1 MPLLITGPDRANTR
15 QLQRLAQQGKLRR
28 IHPGIYTDDLT
39 QPIEA
44 IVRRELYALC
54 AAIAPGAIISHR
66 SALEN
71 RPTPGGSYYLTGSY
85 RREISL
91 PGTTLRITK
100 GSGPLDSD
108 IKIPTF
114 AGDAFASG
122 QARALLENLQPSRG
136 DETERR
142 TLGAAQVEQWLDR
155 FIARHAAS
163 AVNQLRDTARR
174 IAEPLGLS
182 AEFEHLDLTIGAMLG
197 TRTAR
202 LSSPAARARAA
213 QRPYD
218 SSRVDLFNVL
228 AEALTREP
236 LQVAPV
242 DRATDPQLQAFVETY
257 FSNYI
262 EGTEFEI
269 EEAHEIVVEG
279 RPVKY
284 REDDSHDIL
293 GTYKAVLQS
302 KQSPVIPESPDVF
315 VSRLKEWNS
324 QVIESRRDKNPGEFK
339 TEPNRFGSTWFV
351 VPDMVLGTLLKG
363 YEFIMRAETPAN
375 RAALTMFVV
384 AEVHPFTDGNG
395 RTARMAMNQFLTH
408 AGLTRII
415 IPTVFRDDCLT
426 ALNAMSSNA
435 HPVPLLRMLRRAA
448 HFSRWLDMS
457 STANCFA
464 ALTRS
469 HAMAKPNEAQLTFD
483 DGQLQ
488 PTQENQSLGPV
499 P

>member
-1 MPLLITGPDRANTR
+1 VPLLIAGRHKTDAR
-15 QLQRLAQQGKLRR
+15 QLQRLAKQGKLRR

-66 SALEN
+66 SALETK
-71 RPTPGGSYYLTGSY
+71 PTPGGRFYLTGSY
-85 RREISL
+85 RREIPL

-100 GSGPLDSD
+100 GSGPLGSD

-114 AGDAFASG
+114 AGDAFVSS

-136 DETERR
+136 DAAERR
-142 TLGAAQVEQWLDR
+142 ALGAAQVEQWLDR
-155 FIARHAAS
+155 FIARNAAS
-163 AVNQLRDTARR
+163 PVSRLRDTARK
-174 IAEPLGLS
+174 IARPLGLS
-182 AEFEHLDLTIGAMLG
+182 TEFKRLDSTIGAMLG

-202 LSSPAARARAA
+202 LTAPAARARAA

-218 SSRVDLFNVL
+218 SSRVDLFNAL

-242 DRATDPQLQAFVETY
+242 DPAADQQLQAFVETY

-269 EEAHEIVVEG
+269 EEALEIVIKG

-293 GTYKAVLQS
+293 GTYKAILQS
-302 KQSPVIPESPDVF
+302 KQSPVIPESADAF

-351 VPDMVLGTLLKG
+351 DPDMVLGTLLKG
-363 YEFIMRAETPAN
+363 YEFIMRVETAAS

-395 RTARMAMNQFLTH
+395 RTACVAMNQFLTH
-408 AGLTRII
+408 ARLTRVV
-415 IPTVFRDDCLT
+415 IPTVYRDDYLS
-426 ALNAMSSNA
+426 ALNAMSSSA
-435 HPVPLLRMLRRAA
+435 HPVPLLRMFARAA
-448 HFSRWLDMS
+448 RFSRWLDMS

-469 HAMAKPNEAQLTFD
+469 HAMAKPNEARLTFD
-483 DGQLQ
+483 DGQLE
-488 PTQENQSLGPV
+488 PSTRRSGLPADA
-499 P
+499 

>member
-1 MPLLITGPDRANTR
+1 MPILIAGEDRANAR
-15 QLQRLAQQGKLRR
+15 RLQRSAEQGKLRR
-28 IHPGIYTDDLT
+28 IHAGIYTDDLS

-54 AAIAPGAIISHR
+54 AAIVPGAIISHR

-71 RPTPGGSYYLTGSY
+71 KPTPLGSFYLTGGY

-91 PGTTLRITK
+91 PGTKLRIIE
-100 GSGPLDSD
+100 GAGPLDSD

-114 AGDAFASG
+114 AGNAFVSS
-122 QARALLENLQPSRG
+122 QARALLENLQQSRG
-136 DETERR
+136 NAAERR
-142 TLGAAQVEQWLDR
+142 ALGAAHIEQWLDR
-155 FIARHAAS
+155 FIAHNGAS
-163 AVNQLRDTARR
+163 AVNQVRNSARGL
-174 IAEPLGLS
+174 AEPLGLS
-182 AEFEHLDLTIGAMLG
+182 TEFKQLDATIGALLG

-202 LSSPAARARAA
+202 LTAPAARARAA

-218 SSRVDLFNVL
+218 SSRIDLFNTL
-228 AEALTREP
+228 SEALAREP
-236 LQVAPV
+236 LQVAPL
-242 DRATDPQLQAFVETY
+242 DQTADPQLQAFVETY

-269 EEAHEIVVEG
+269 EEAHEIVVKG

-293 GTYKAVLQS
+293 GTYKAILKS
-302 KQSPVIPESPDVF
+302 KQSPVIPESADLF
-315 VSRLKEWNS
+315 ASLLKEWNG

-339 TEPNRFGSTWFV
+339 TERNRVGTTWFV
-351 VPDMVLGTLLKG
+351 DPDMVLGTLLKAN
-363 YEFIMRAETPAN
+363 EFIMRAETPAN
-375 RAALTMFVV
+375 RAALAMFVV

-395 RTARMAMNQFLTH
+395 RTARLAMNQLLTS

-415 IPTVFRDDCLT
+415 IPTVFRDDYLS

-435 HPVPLLRMLRRAA
+435 DPVPLLRMLTRASR
-448 HFSRWLDMS
+448 FSQWLDMS
-457 STANCFA
+457 STNRCFA

-469 HAMAKPNEAQLTFD
+469 HAMAKPSEARLTFD
-483 DGQLQ
+483 DGQRAI
-488 PTQENQSLGPV
+488 TA
-499 P
+499 